1 MSQPSA
7 AIIQSRMGSTRYP
20 EKALVDISGAPM
32 TEHIINR
39 VKAAGVFDHIIL
51 AIPDLPSE
59 KPLVEMAG
67 RLGVTCYQGPED
79 DVLARFIGAAESVNA
94 ERVLRVCG
102 DNPLIDIPLMVQL
115 FQEHAQSGADYTVV
129 KDPVPL
135 GTGTEM
141 VNASALR
148 KVAEATSENKYR
160 EHVTSYFAD
169 HEARFHVKKIPA
181 PFYLRNLPLRLT
193 VDTEE
198 DLALMHHLYEK
209 FLVSYLPV
217 DLEQVIFYLVNRPEV
232 YGMNAHIEQKDWR
245 NS

>member
-1 MSQPSA
+1 MSQSSA

-39 VKAAGVFDHIIL
+39 VKAAGVFDHVIL
-51 AIPDLPSE
+51 AVPDLPSE
-59 KPLVEMAG
+59 KPLVEMAE
-67 RLGVTCYQGPED
+67 RLQVACYQGSED
-79 DVLARFIGAAESVNA
+79 DVLARFIGAAGSVNA

-102 DNPLIDIPLMVQL
+102 DNPLIDIPLMILL

-148 KVAEATSENKYR
+148 KIAEETSENKYC

-169 HEARFHVKKIPA
+169 HEVRFHVKKIPA
-181 PFYLRNLPLRLT
+181 PFYLRNMPLRLT
-193 VDTEE
+193 VDTKE
-198 DLALMHHLYEK
+198 DLALMRHLYEK

-232 YGMNAHIEQKDWR
+232 YGMNAHVEQKDWR